1 MSISI
6 LLVDDHKIMREGLR
20 SMLEKQDGIKVVAEA
35 EDGATAIKLAGE
47 LRVDMV
53 IMDIAMPDMN
63 GIEATQQIVEKHP
76 DIKVVA
82 LSMHTERRF
91 VAEMLKAGASGYL
104 LKDSAF
110 DELAH
115 AIHIIHEGKTYLSP
129 GITGVLVED
138 YMQQLS
144 GGGNSAS
151 SQLSAREREV
161 LQLIAEGLATKEIAR
176 RLDVSVKTIET
187 HRHNIMN
194 KLDIRSVAELTK
206 YAIRE
211 GLTTLES

>member
-35 EDGATAIKLAGE
+35 EDGTSAIKLAGE

-115 AIHIIHEGKTYLSP
+115 AIRIIHEGKTYLSP

-151 SQLSAREREV
+151 SNLSAREWEV
-161 LQLIAEGLATKEIAR
+161 LQLIAEGLATREIAR

>member
-1 MSISI
+1 MNIKI

-20 SMLEKQDGIKVVAEA
+20 AMLEKQEGIEVAAEA
-35 EDGATAIKLAGE
+35 EDGMTAVKLSGE
-47 LRVDMV
+47 LPIDMV

-63 GIEATQQIVEKHP
+63 GIEATQQIVAKHP
-76 DIKVVA
+76 NIKVIA

-115 AIHIIHEGKTYLSP
+115 AIRIIHEGKTYLSP

-138 YMQQLS
+138 YMEQLT
-144 GGGNSAS
+144 GGGNSAT

-161 LQLIAEGLATKEIAR
+161 LQLIAEGLATKDIAK
-176 RLDVSVKTIET
+176 RLEVSVKTIET

-211 GLTTLES
+211 GLTTLED